1 MEKDVKQ
8 EKPIVKTPHRWKK
21 GESGNPN
28 GRPRK
33 AEIDNLRRAIEE
45 GEKKHG
51 KSLFKHAVDRAF
63 TNDTV
68 LIALLKKLV
77 PDMTHIEDE
86 RELQKIINIINY
98 ADTKRN
104 PDTSSSVSADRMGL
118 AGSTESGEIQAN

>member
-1 MEKDVKQ
+1 MEEDVKQ
-8 EKPIVKTPHRWKK
+8 QKSIAKTPHRWRK
-21 GESGNPN
+21 GESGNPK

-33 AEIDNLRRAIEE
+33 AEIDKLRRAIEE

-77 PDMTHIEDE
+77 QDMQHIGRLPAPD
-86 RELQKIINIINY
+86 R
-98 ADTKRN
+98 R
-104 PDTSSSVSADRMGL
+104 
-118 AGSTESGEIQAN
+118 